1 MISKK
6 KVAASLAGVASMFL
20 IAGTS
25 LSAMSASAAGAGAC
39 VVTGGAVTITGGGGI
54 TLQVPHN
61 DTFSFVGLTIN
72 CNGSDSDDNG
82 NWTIQA
88 SGHSDAETCASGSG
102 GGTIDGGTSPSGA
115 AGDGAVKTGGAGGSF
130 TFTRAGS
137 HVHVTNGTIN
147 TANGETH
154 SFTAEFEFTPTDGEC
169 HGSLG
174 TPTTHAGL
182 QGAAAVTE

>member
-6 KVAASLAGVASMFL
+6 KIAAGLAIVASTFL

-25 LSAMSASAAGAGAC
+25 LTAGTANAAGAGAC

-54 TLQVPHN
+54 QLQVKHN

-72 CNGSDSDDNG
+72 CNGSDADDNG

-88 SGHSDAETCASGSG
+88 SGHSDNEDCASGTG
-102 GGTIDGGTSPSGA
+102 GGTVDGGTSPGE
-115 AGDGAVKTGGAGGSF
+115 DGAVTGGAYS
-130 TFTRAGS
+130 FTRAGS
-137 HVHVTNGTIN
+137 HVHVDGTIK

-154 SFTAEFEFTPTDGEC
+154 TFRAEFEFTPTDGEC
-169 HGSLG
+169 HGDL
-174 TPTTHAGL
+174 TRPTTHAGL